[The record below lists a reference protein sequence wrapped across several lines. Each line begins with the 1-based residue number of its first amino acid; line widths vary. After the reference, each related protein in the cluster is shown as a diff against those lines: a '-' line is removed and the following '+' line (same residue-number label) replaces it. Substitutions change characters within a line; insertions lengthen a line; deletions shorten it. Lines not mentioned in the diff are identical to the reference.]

1 MPIRCLT
8 FSAVFPIL
16 SGGMFRFRIFYFA
29 LALCLVLATASGRA
43 DQHEKSQSEK
53 SPPVVLQPAEGNY
66 LRIPRE
72 GFGRRYL
79 MSISVIPQSMAATS
93 TGLAGKI
100 VTFELFADGV
110 DLFEDP
116 EGLVVTDDLPARRL
130 MASFPIVEK
139 TEEWVTVDF
148 NKGMRRAFADIWY
161 SIGRSFNPF
170 MGEETYEIPGARVFE
185 VSQMDGQVV
194 IRQSAQVRSRQF
206 SPDMEN
212 RYEIRY
218 FIKPYQPGDYQGK
231 EYNRRDD
238 RYVRFFETAARLEKT
253 TGRPSTRIAR
263 FDLNKPL
270 KFYYSSNTPEAY
282 EEAVKGGI
290 EYWNRAF
297 GRKVI
302 KVDKAPEG
310 ITAPSAGHNIVQW
323 VPWDNAGFAYADI
336 LVDPI
341 TGESQRGQAYMTSVF
356 AISGKSSARR
366 ILRRMRSLAE
376 EGEEEDDP
384 KDGEEKERGQAA
396 FWPHSR
402 VCHLSP
408 HVFAKQYAEGLES
421 VLAHPDASDEMVWQM
436 SQDYVRAIV
445 AHEVGHVLGLRHNFA
460 GSLDTTV
467 SHERLEKWLNAYL
480 KQEDLSE
487 FENDYTANS
496 IMDYQVF
503 VAAALTG
510 AKMRTTETVL
520 PHDRRAILWGYYDD
534 REVAEKKTLYA
545 ADRDTGTWDDVN
557 VFDYGADPVVTSYA
571 AISDAVRQL
580 PNALIEQFIRAKAPR
595 DPRDQI
601 PLEEVNLSFS
611 ARSVGFELRDL
622 LQWFGSSAR
631 SLTVERQFD
640 FVGPLNRK
648 EVQQAHWK
656 RLNEQIESLGGID
669 RAIFAFLPEE
679 LKLSLKEKPKGAAV
693 APRLTA
699 ESLNKNLKALLESS
713 AYQKFVGL
721 DDKEYE
727 FTEEERKL
735 IAERAETL
743 FVKLSDALVLEA
755 CNIFA
760 SARRDL
766 GVAANEVLADNDIVS
781 QLEKR
786 IIEFAEKV
794 ILAKDQKKIIKGK
807 INGKASVEVTGYK
820 YAHPTRLAAARMLSD
835 SIGSY
840 KSWSKEGKSAINK
853 KLKGE
858 VEDVLLIKH
867 LKSFKDSMLSRSLRK
882 WYLDQQE
889 ILRLLPAIRSSSPPP
904 SPPPSK

>member
-1 MPIRCLT
+1 
-8 FSAVFPIL
+8 
-16 SGGMFRFRIFYFA
+16 
-29 LALCLVLATASGRA
+29 
-43 DQHEKSQSEK
+43 
-53 SPPVVLQPAEGNY
+53 
-66 LRIPRE
+66 
-72 GFGRRYL
+72 
-79 MSISVIPQSMAATS
+79 MAATS

-130 MASFPIVEK
+130 MASFPIVEE
-139 TEEWVTVDF
+139 TEEWVTIDF

-302 KVDKAPEG
+302 EVDKAPEG

-356 AISGKSSARR
+356 AISGKASARR

-376 EGEEEDDP
+376 EGEEEDTP
-384 KDGEEKERGQAA
+384 KDGGEKERGQAV

-402 VCHLSP
+402 VCHVSP
-408 HVFAKQYAEGLES
+408 HVFAKQYAEGLEA
-421 VLAHPDASDEMVWQM
+421 VLAHPDASDEMVLQM

-467 SHERLEKWLNAYL
+467 SHERLEKWLHAYL

-520 PHDRRAILWGYYDD
+520 PHDRGAILWGYYDD
-534 REVAEKKTLYA
+534 REVTEKKTLYA
-545 ADRDTGTWDDVN
+545 TDRDTGTWDDVN

-580 PNALIEQFIRAKAPR
+580 PNSLIEQFIRAKAPR

-611 ARSVGFELRDL
+611 VGPVGFELRDM

-640 FVGPLNRK
+640 FVGPLNQK

-699 ESLNKNLKALLESS
+699 ESLNKNLKALLESP

-743 FVKLSDALVLEA
+743 FAKLSDALVLEA

-760 SARRDL
+760 SVRRDL

>member
-1 MPIRCLT
+1 
-8 FSAVFPIL
+8 
-16 SGGMFRFRIFYFA
+16 
-29 LALCLVLATASGRA
+29 
-43 DQHEKSQSEK
+43 
-53 SPPVVLQPAEGNY
+53 
-66 LRIPRE
+66 
-72 GFGRRYL
+72 
-79 MSISVIPQSMAATS
+79 
-93 TGLAGKI
+93 
-100 VTFELFADGV
+100 
-110 DLFEDP
+110 
-116 EGLVVTDDLPARRL
+116 
-130 MASFPIVEK
+130 MASFPIVEE
-139 TEEWVTVDF
+139 TEEWVTIDF

-302 KVDKAPEG
+302 EVDKAPEG

-356 AISGKSSARR
+356 AISGKASARR

-376 EGEEEDDP
+376 EGEEEDTP
-384 KDGEEKERGQAA
+384 KDGGEKERGQAV

-402 VCHLSP
+402 VCHVSP
-408 HVFAKQYAEGLES
+408 HVFAKQYAEGLEA
-421 VLAHPDASDEMVWQM
+421 VLAHPDASDEMVLQM

-467 SHERLEKWLNAYL
+467 SHERLEKWLHAYL

-520 PHDRRAILWGYYDD
+520 PHDRGAILWGYYDD
-534 REVAEKKTLYA
+534 REVTEKKTLYA
-545 ADRDTGTWDDVN
+545 TDRDTGTWDDVN

-580 PNALIEQFIRAKAPR
+580 PNSLIEQFIRAKAPR

-611 ARSVGFELRDL
+611 VGPVGFELRDM

-640 FVGPLNRK
+640 FVGPLNQK

-699 ESLNKNLKALLESS
+699 ESLNKNLKALLESP

-743 FVKLSDALVLEA
+743 FAKLSDALVLEA

-760 SARRDL
+760 SVRRDL